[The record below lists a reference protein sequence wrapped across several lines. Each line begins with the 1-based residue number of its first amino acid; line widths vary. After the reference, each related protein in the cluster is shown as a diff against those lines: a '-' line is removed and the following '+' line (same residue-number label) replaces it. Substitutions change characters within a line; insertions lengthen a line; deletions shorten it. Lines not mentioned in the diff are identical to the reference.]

1 MVIRPISILGGLC
14 ISGVFQKLR
23 LQQLG
28 ALFSVICVSCG
39 CVCTT
44 DGRTDGRTDGWMW
57 LAYKIEYEFYRY
69 LDIFHRPSERSF
81 NPFNRRLYLW
91 LRLRQPPKE
100 RAGEFQWLHSG
111 LRTAAAGAALAIKLK
126 QFTFGHIFTSFS
138 ASKAAASHSDSDS
151 YSESESDSD
160 PKCNT

>member
-44 DGRTDGRTDGWMW
+44 DGRTDGRTYGRMDVIGVQ
-57 LAYKIEYEFYRY
+57 
-69 LDIFHRPSERSF
+69 
-81 NPFNRRLYLW
+81 NRIRIL
-91 LRLRQPPKE
+91 QIP
-100 RAGEFQWLHSG
+100 
-111 LRTAAAGAALAIKLK
+111 
-126 QFTFGHIFTSFS
+126 
-138 ASKAAASHSDSDS
+138 
-151 YSESESDSD
+151 
-160 PKCNT
+160 